1 MKKLTIQDT
10 YQTPDRKISW
20 IARIAPS
27 WVFHTKNI
35 GVVIRASKLSR
46 QGNYAGDEWIQSS
59 LNVTAALE
67 SVGVTIRAENLH
79 AFRNLDTPCVFVGN
93 HMSTLET
100 FVLPCLIRPYR
111 RATFVVKEGLVTYPF
126 FKHVMISRNP
136 IVVGRSNPR
145 EDLRNVMVQGEERL
159 RSGMS
164 VIIFP
169 QTTRI
174 MDFDRKQFNTMGV
187 KLAKRSQVPVV
198 PIALK
203 TDAWGVGKWIKDLG
217 KIDPTRT
224 VRIAFGNPLDVS
236 GNDKAA
242 HQAVIDFITKNLDA
256 WN

>member
-1 MKKLTIQDT
+1 MKELTTKDT

-27 WVFHTKNI
+27 WVFHMKNI

-46 QGNYAGDEWIQSS
+46 QGNYAGDKWSQSS
-59 LNVTAALE
+59 LDVTRALE
-67 SVGVTIRAENLH
+67 SVGVIIRVENFN
-79 AFRNLDTPCVFVGN
+79 AFRNLDDPCVFVGN

-111 RATFVVKEGLVTYPF
+111 RVTFVVKESLITYPF

-159 RSGMS
+159 RNGMS
-164 VIIFP
+164 IIIFP

-203 TDAWGVGKWIKDLG
+203 TDAWGVGKRMKDFG
-217 KIDPTRT
+217 KIDPAKT

-256 WN
+256 WK